1 MTAFWSK
8 DTWKPKQ
15 QYVLLTAVALLGI
28 ILIMVGN
35 KYTANNNKDM
45 AVSDNV
51 SIAGQETDLQEH
63 FTAMEYKLAGTLSQI
78 EGAGNVTVQITVKN
92 SGRKEYAVDTQHTN
106 RTSIEENADTTQRTT
121 ELQEQQT
128 IVQQNRN
135 GTQEALL
142 VAETAPEILGV
153 LVVASGADNAVV
165 QERLL
170 HAVAALLQLSL
181 HQIVVLPG
189 EGAV

>member
-8 DTWKPKQ
+8 DTWKHKQ

-28 ILIMVGN
+28 ILIMIGN
-35 KYTANNNKDM
+35 KYTANNSKEMVLSN
-45 AVSDNV
+45 NT
-51 SIAGQETDLQEH
+51 SITEQQTDLKEH
-63 FTAMEYKLAGTLSQI
+63 FTAMEYKLAGILSKI

-92 SGRKEYAVDTQHTN
+92 SGRKEYAVDTQHTS
-106 RTSIEENADTTQRTT
+106 RTSIEENAETTQHTT

-135 GTQEALL
+135 GSQEAIL
-142 VAETAPEILGV
+142 VEETAPEIIGV
-153 LVVASGADNAVV
+153 LVVASGADNALV

-181 HQIVVLPG
+181 HQIVVVPG
-189 EGAV
+189 EEAM